1 MKKGI
6 LIGVGVAVGACILF
20 VALTFGGAMLLTSG
34 AADAGNSFMT
44 SLTAGN
50 YDKAWGD
57 CHPALQQKIGSV
69 QKLKDIVEGGNAKPV
84 SFAISSRNVN
94 NDEGKLE
101 GTATLSGNRQAN
113 LVVELAKSGNDWK
126 VIGFNIKEK

>member
-6 LIGVGVAVGACILF
+6 LIGLGVAVGACILF

-34 AADAGNSFMT
+34 PADAGNSFMT
-44 SLTAGN
+44 ALTQGD

-57 CHPALQQKIGSV
+57 CHPALKEKIGGV

-84 SFAISSRNVN
+84 SFSISSRNVN

-126 VIGFNIKEK
+126 VIGFNIKAK